1 MEDFTDQITRLSQE
15 LRAFQLQFQW
25 KTIQS
30 SNSGDQDHLLDS
42 LLNAGVGPDLKKTID
57 LLSQFLWCYIEAA
70 AAAGD
75 NAQVDYAQQSSRLGQ
90 ITGILRQLH
99 HSSCPMKDSLAYL
112 EQTAMAATSQMEMDT
127 RQPRLAL
134 ERSA

>member
-15 LRAFQLQFQW
+15 LRAFQLQLQW

-30 SNSGDQDHLLDS
+30 SCSGDQDLLLDN
-42 LLNAGVGPDLKKTID
+42 LLNAGVGPDLKRTVD

-70 AAAGD
+70 AAGG
-75 NAQVDYAQQSSRLGQ
+75 NADVDYAQQSSRLGQ

-99 HSSCPMKDSLAYL
+99 HSSCPMKDSLAFV
-112 EQTAMAATSQMEMDT
+112 EQAAMAATREMEMET

-134 ERSA
+134 EKSA